1 MDFWDIVWF
10 IIIFFAFMAYLMVL
24 FMILSDLM
32 SDDQTSGLVKGIWV
46 VALVLVPLITAL
58 IYLIARGSDM
68 GKRRMAE
75 VKTVQKMQQ
84 DYIRDIAGTAGTAG
98 PADQVARAKDL
109 LDSGTIT
116 QSEFDALKAKAL
128 AA

>member
-32 SDDQTSGLVKGIWV
+32 SDDKTSGWVKGIWV
-46 VALVLVPLITAL
+46 VALVLLPLITSL

-68 GKRRMAE
+68 ARRRASE
-75 VKTVQKMQQ
+75 VKTVQKMQE
-84 DYIRDIAGTAGTAG
+84 DYIRDVAGKSA
-98 PADQVARAKDL
+98 PADQVARAKEL

-116 QSEFDALKAKAL
+116 QAEFDALKAKAL
-128 AA
+128 A

>member
-32 SDDQTSGLVKGIWV
+32 SDDKTSGWVKGVWV
-46 VALVLVPLITAL
+46 VALVLLPLITSL

-75 VKTVQKMQQ
+75 VKTVQKMQE
-84 DYIRDIAGTAGTAG
+84 DYIRDVAGTGQRG
-98 PADQVARAKDL
+98 SVEEVARAKDL

-116 QSEFDALKAKAL
+116 QAEFDTLKAKAL
-128 AA
+128 A

>member
-32 SDDQTSGLVKGIWV
+32 SDDKTSGWVKGIWV
-46 VALVLVPLITAL
+46 VALVLLPLIASL
-58 IYLIARGSDM
+58 VYLIANGSDM

-75 VKTVQKMQQ
+75 VKTVQKMQE
-84 DYIRDIAGTAGTAG
+84 DYIRDVAGAGQTA

-116 QSEFDALKAKAL
+116 QAEFDTLKAKAL
-128 AA
+128 A

>member
-32 SDDQTSGLVKGIWV
+32 SDDKTSGWVKGIWV
-46 VALVLVPLITAL
+46 VALVLLPLITSL

-68 GKRRMAE
+68 AKRRAAE
-75 VKTVQKMQQ
+75 VKTVQRMQE
-84 DYIRDIAGTAGTAG
+84 DYIRDVAGQTA

-116 QSEFDALKAKAL
+116 QAEFDTLKAKAL
-128 AA
+128 A

>member
-32 SDDQTSGLVKGIWV
+32 SDDKTSGWVKGIWV
-46 VALVLVPLITAL
+46 VALVLLPLITSL

-68 GKRRMAE
+68 ARSRASE
-75 VKTVQKMQQ
+75 VKTVQKMQE
-84 DYIRDIAGTAGTAG
+84 DYIRDVAGQSA
-98 PADQVARAKDL
+98 PADQVARAKEL

-116 QSEFDALKAKAL
+116 QAEFDALKAKAL
-128 AA
+128 A

>member
-46 VALVLVPLITAL
+46 VALVIVPLITAL

-75 VKTVQKMQQ
+75 VKTVQKMQE
-84 DYIRDIAGTAGTAG
+84 DYIRDVAGTAG

-116 QSEFDALKAKAL
+116 QSEFDAMKAKAL
-128 AA
+128 A

>member
-1 MDFWDIVWF
+1 MEFWDIVWF

-32 SDDQTSGLVKGIWV
+32 SDDKTSGWVKGIWV
-46 VALVLVPLITAL
+46 VALVLLPLITSL
-58 IYLIARGSDM
+58 VYLIANGSDM

-75 VKTVQKMQQ
+75 VKTVQKMQE
-84 DYIRDIAGTAGTAG
+84 DYIRDVAGAGQTA

-116 QSEFDALKAKAL
+116 QAEFDTLKAKAL
-128 AA
+128 A

>member
-32 SDDQTSGLVKGIWV
+32 SDDKTAGWVKGIWV
-46 VALVLVPLITAL
+46 VALVVLPLITSV

-75 VKTVQKMQQ
+75 VKTVQKMQE
-84 DYIRDIAGTAGTAG
+84 DYIRDVVGTAG

-128 AA
+128 A

>member
-32 SDDQTSGLVKGIWV
+32 SDDKTSGWVKGIWV
-46 VALVLVPLITAL
+46 VALVLLPLITSL

-68 GKRRMAE
+68 ARRRASE
-75 VKTVQKMQQ
+75 VKTVQKMQE
-84 DYIRDIAGTAGTAG
+84 DYIRDVAGQSA
-98 PADQVARAKDL
+98 PADQVARAKEL

-116 QSEFDALKAKAL
+116 QAEFDALKAKAL
-128 AA
+128 A

>member
-32 SDDQTSGLVKGIWV
+32 SDDKTSGWVKGIWV
-46 VALVLVPLITAL
+46 VALVLLPLITSL

-68 GKRRMAE
+68 AKRRAAE
-75 VKTVQKMQQ
+75 VKTVQRMQE
-84 DYIRDIAGTAGTAG
+84 DYIRDVAGQTA

-116 QSEFDALKAKAL
+116 QAEFETLKAKAL
-128 AA
+128 A

>member
-10 IIIFFAFMAYLMVL
+10 IFIFFAFMAYLMVL

-32 SDDQTSGLVKGIWV
+32 SDDKTSGWVKGVWV
-46 VALVLVPLITAL
+46 VALVLLPLITAL

-75 VKTVQKMQQ
+75 VKTVQKMQE
-84 DYIRDIAGTAGTAG
+84 DYIRDVAGQTA

-116 QSEFDALKAKAL
+116 QAEFDALKAKAL
-128 AA
+128 A

>member
-1 MDFWDIVWF
+1 MSFWDIVWF

-32 SDDQTSGLVKGIWV
+32 SDDKTSGWVKGVWV
-46 VALVLVPLITAL
+46 VALVLLPLITSL

-68 GKRRMAE
+68 AKRRAAE
-75 VKTVQKMQQ
+75 VKTVQRMQE
-84 DYIRDIAGTAGTAG
+84 DYIRDVAGQTA

-116 QSEFDALKAKAL
+116 QAEFEALKAKAL
-128 AA
+128 A